1 MGEVKRGKAQK
12 SDLLGWD
19 GKNLTGT
26 RVDATGGT
34 ITGLVADYEVDV
46 LEQFGDSTSY
56 SLSTITKA
64 TNHIGGSNVT
74 LVFAPGTW
82 TIDDDL
88 TIASNLTCRIPA
100 GCIFNVS
107 SGKTLTFSGFVF
119 AENSTYASGSGSVSI
134 GLTSDAIIAGVP
146 WITKIAEETSAGVTP
161 TALQYEP
168 YIGRRYSTK
177 ADWESIT
184 TNLYVATGGSDSNDG
199 ETSGAPFATLQ
210 KALDTI
216 AMFSN
221 ALPGKWQINCAA
233 GTYSTATNSVSDWPL
248 GLLTNKLVDIVG
260 PDVSG
265 HPNVPTAIFDGTNS
279 STTGFRCSTGAKVK
293 LKDLKFQNYTT
304 ANAISGSGVCTL
316 VLDNVHTDDAD
327 HGVIATTQCRL
338 YVNGGLFDLVTPNT
352 ACIASEFFSVHH
364 IGYSFNET
372 TGTPTAG
379 TDPTLTGDGTGIGML
394 VKEFASGHVG
404 AVLDNFATGADISI
418 NSRIHFDSGTDI
430 KNNGTGV
437 KATHQSMF
445 IDSGI
450 TWNTGGGDANTNNV
464 MLRNFSSQADDGT
477 AVTPRMT
484 KKELLLSQH
493 TGTTDET
500 FLQSF
505 TLRVGEWMGSRN
517 SIYEGRILRVKMY
530 GGITGTAG
538 TKTIRWRISTSS
550 TGVAGTAVGIA
561 AIAASPAGNFVHEF
575 ELHVNGASAQRTQ
588 SSTIVAA
595 GAILVGGST
604 PSVAMSGS
612 AEQYINLTIQLANG
626 NDAANINALSYEVVG

>member
-1 MGEVKRGKAQK
+1 MTIQNVTPFVDYVGNGIVTSFSFNFRADDVTWINV
-12 SDLLGWD
+12 SFTDNFD
-19 GKNLTGT
+19 GISLNTDQDNNPGGSAEYSAAPPIGTAIRIERNTPITQLMDYTRYGPFDSMSHENNLDKLTMEMQEEINT
-26 RVDATGGT
+26 RVQ
-34 ITGLVADYEVDV
+34 ADQDI
-46 LEQFGDSTSY
+46 QAG
-56 SLSTITKA
+56 I
-64 TNHIGGSNVT
+64 
-74 LVFAPGTW
+74 LVFPISSNDISYDITAAE
-82 TIDDDL
+82 IDAL
-88 TIASNLTCRIPA
+88 
-100 GCIFNVS
+100 
-107 SGKTLTFSGFVF
+107 
-119 AENSTYASGSGSVSI
+119 
-134 GLTSDAIIAGVP
+134 
-146 WITKIAEETSAGVTP
+146 VTP
-161 TALQYEP
+161 SAFRYAP

-184 TNLYVATGGSDSNDG
+184 INLYVATTGSDSNDG
-199 ETSGAPFATLQ
+199 ETVGAPFATLQ

-233 GTYSTATNSVSDWPL
+233 GTYSTAANSVSDWPL

-338 YVNGGLFDLVTPNT
+338 YVNGGLFNLVTPNT

-404 AVLDNFATGADISI
+404 AVLNNFATGADISI

-430 KNNGTGV
+430 KNNGIGV

-464 MLRNFSSQADDGT
+464 MLRNFSSQANDGT

-493 TGTTDET
+493 TGTTGET

-530 GGITGTAG
+530 GSTTGTAG
-538 TKTIRWRISTSS
+538 TKTIRWRISTSA
-550 TGVAGTAVGIA
+550 TGVAGTVVGIA

-588 SSTIVAA
+588 SSTIIDG

-604 PSVAMSGS
+604 PSVDMSVA
-612 AEQYINLTIQLANG
+612 AEQYINLTLQLANG
-626 NDAANINALSYEVVG
+626 ADAVNINALSYEVIG